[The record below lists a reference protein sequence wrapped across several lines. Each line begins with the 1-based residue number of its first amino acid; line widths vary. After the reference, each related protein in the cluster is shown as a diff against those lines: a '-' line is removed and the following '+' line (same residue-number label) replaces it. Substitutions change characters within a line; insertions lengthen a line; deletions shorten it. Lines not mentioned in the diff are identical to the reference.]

1 MAFAAWAMSC
11 VLLAWHTIVDVV
23 SFVALALDLIRD
35 PRTVFTGVKG
45 VEFRRKRFVSR
56 GLSLVDVKHVKNAL
70 GCVRDVNVLMNPVQ
84 YMVLSL
90 YSAI

>member
-1 MAFAAWAMSC
+1 
-11 VLLAWHTIVDVV
+11 
-23 SFVALALDLIRD
+23 
-35 PRTVFTGVKG
+35 VFTGVKG